1 MAFEQVLLGAWFFSC
16 FKILGDW
23 VVLALPVLRRSLA
36 WNIGEAF
43 FYAVI
48 AGLTRNLLAQ

>member
-1 MAFEQVLLGAWFFSC
+1 LGAWFFSY

-36 WNIGEAF
+36 WNIGETL